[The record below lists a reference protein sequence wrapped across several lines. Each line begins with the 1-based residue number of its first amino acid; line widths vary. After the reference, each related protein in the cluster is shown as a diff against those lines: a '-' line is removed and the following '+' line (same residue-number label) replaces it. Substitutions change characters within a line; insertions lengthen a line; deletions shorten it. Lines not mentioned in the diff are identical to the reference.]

1 MSGLQQDV
9 HVAAEAEG
17 PQQESVLQG
26 QAAAAARPRQH
37 QLHEIMSARGRE
49 LGGERA
55 DSGREGRFRERR
67 EECGK
72 IKQIPESEET

>member
-37 QLHEIMSARGRE
+37 QLHEIMSARRRRSWAAS
-49 LGGERA
+49 ERA
-55 DSGREGRFRERR
+55 DFRRDDSRR
-67 EECGK
+67 EEWGK